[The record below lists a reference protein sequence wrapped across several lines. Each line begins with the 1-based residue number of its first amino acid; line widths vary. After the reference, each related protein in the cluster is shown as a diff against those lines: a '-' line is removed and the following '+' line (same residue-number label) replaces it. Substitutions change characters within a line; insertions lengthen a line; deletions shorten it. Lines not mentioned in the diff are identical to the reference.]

1 MPKRILTEDQRKRKI
16 EGSKRW
22 VKKNPDKNSGYNKK
36 YYLKNKDLIREKQK
50 QYREKNREKLNEKE
64 KQRRKKNR
72 VLTNER
78 QKIYDKRSRLK
89 SFILFIAQN
98 FKIITEIVP
107 NYGIN
112 NFEKKIVNLELI

>member
-1 MPKRILTEDQRKRKI
+1 MPKRILTEEQRKRKI
-16 EGSKRW
+16 ESSKRW
-22 VKKNPDKNSGYNKK
+22 VKKNSDKNSGYNKK
-36 YYLKNKDLIREKQK
+36 YYLKNKDSIREKQRK
-50 QYREKNREKLNEKE
+50 YKAKNREKLNEKE
-64 KQRRKKNR
+64 RQRRKKNR
-72 VLTNER
+72 VFVNER

-112 NFEKKIVNLELI
+112 NFEEEIVNLELI